1 MMIVMMIMMIIII
14 MILQD
19 RAAPAQESPSQGGQ
33 GRAGRGQGEE
43 GGTRERGQAEM
54 RRRSH
59 QVVVNIIVKMYLY
72 CLQRVTVITKWG
84 VTSDVCP
91 VSQDQDGSTRTR
103 VGGGGAQ
110 QRQCGESSAAV
121 LPGTGQYS
129 ALITIIR
136 IYLLP
141 LQTSATS
148 QETIQ
153 ETHKWLTLA
162 QLSPQ
167 AWNFCWDLIHQD
179 KKHEVQ
185 FFGASCLA
193 VKVTSDDDDDV
204 DDNADDDL
212 DAGVAVLG
220 GAAPGP
226 VRWSPPEAG

>member
-1 MMIVMMIMMIIII
+1 MATSGPCVLEGVELNSENVERAV
-14 MILQD
+14 LQFY
-19 RAAPAQESPSQGGQ
+19 Q
-33 GRAGRGQGEE
+33 
-43 GGTRERGQAEM
+43 
-54 RRRSH
+54 
-59 QVVVNIIVKMYLY
+59 
-72 CLQRVTVITKWG
+72 
-84 VTSDVCP
+84 
-91 VSQDQDGSTRTR
+91 
-103 VGGGGAQ
+103 
-110 QRQCGESSAAV
+110 SSAA
-121 LPGTGQYS
+121 
-129 ALITIIR
+129 
-136 IYLLP
+136 
-141 LQTSATS
+141 S

-193 VKVTSDDDDDV
+193 VKVTSDDGDVPDD
-204 DDNADDDL
+204 ADDDL

>member
-1 MMIVMMIMMIIII
+1 M
-14 MILQD
+14 
-19 RAAPAQESPSQGGQ
+19 AAPGPVL
-33 GRAGRGQGEE
+33 E
-43 GGTRERGQAEM
+43 GVE
-54 RRRSH
+54 
-59 QVVVNIIVKMYLY
+59 L
-72 CLQRVTVITKWG
+72 
-84 VTSDVCP
+84 
-91 VSQDQDGSTRTR
+91 
-103 VGGGGAQ
+103 
-110 QRQCGESSAAV
+110 SSANVERAV
-121 LPGTGQYS
+121 LQFYQVQDNTMVHYS
-129 ALITIIR
+129 IIS
-136 IYLLP
+136 INLLP
-141 LQTSATS
+141 CTLQTSATS

-193 VKVTSDDDDDV
+193 VKVTTSEGDGDVPDDA
-204 DDNADDDL
+204 DNDL

>member
-1 MMIVMMIMMIIII
+1 M
-14 MILQD
+14 
-19 RAAPAQESPSQGGQ
+19 AAPGPVL
-33 GRAGRGQGEE
+33 E
-43 GGTRERGQAEM
+43 GVE
-54 RRRSH
+54 
-59 QVVVNIIVKMYLY
+59 L
-72 CLQRVTVITKWG
+72 
-84 VTSDVCP
+84 
-91 VSQDQDGSTRTR
+91 
-103 VGGGGAQ
+103 
-110 QRQCGESSAAV
+110 SSANVERAV
-121 LPGTGQYS
+121 LQFYQVQDNTGLSLLSEEYIYS
-129 ALITIIR
+129 PCT
-136 IYLLP
+136 

-193 VKVTSDDDDDV
+193 VKVTSEDGDDV
-204 DDNADDDL
+204 PDDADNDL
-212 DAGVAVLG
+212 DAGVAMLG

>member
-1 MMIVMMIMMIIII
+1 M
-14 MILQD
+14 
-19 RAAPAQESPSQGGQ
+19 AAPGPVL
-33 GRAGRGQGEE
+33 E
-43 GGTRERGQAEM
+43 GVE
-54 RRRSH
+54 
-59 QVVVNIIVKMYLY
+59 L
-72 CLQRVTVITKWG
+72 
-84 VTSDVCP
+84 
-91 VSQDQDGSTRTR
+91 
-103 VGGGGAQ
+103 
-110 QRQCGESSAAV
+110 SSANVERAV
-121 LPGTGQYS
+121 LQFYQVQDNAVGYS
-129 ALITIIR
+129 IIS
-136 IYLLP
+136 IN

-193 VKVTSDDDDDV
+193 VKVTSEDGDDV
-204 DDNADDDL
+204 ADDADDDL

>member
-1 MMIVMMIMMIIII
+1 MADIKVSSSDTKYY
-14 MILQD
+14 L
-19 RAAPAQESPSQGGQ
+19 S
-33 GRAGRGQGEE
+33 EE
-43 GGTRERGQAEM
+43 AL
-54 RRRSH
+54 H
-59 QVVVNIIVKMYLY
+59 LY
-72 CLQRVTVITKWG
+72 KEIFNNVAIELEYYIN
-84 VTSDVCP
+84 
-91 VSQDQDGSTRTR
+91 
-103 VGGGGAQ
+103 
-110 QRQCGESSAAV
+110 
-121 LPGTGQYS
+121 
-129 ALITIIR
+129 
-136 IYLLP
+136 LLH

-193 VKVTSDDDDDV
+193 VKVTTSEGDGDV
-204 DDNADDDL
+204 ADDADNDL